1 MTIKEV
7 AQLTGLSHQA
17 IYKKIKA
24 KGLKLEELKDKATGQ
39 FTPEGEAAIRGLF
52 NISGTEETPVATE
65 VEKLTTEVERLR
77 NLVEKQGEQIKAL
90 TDERDFLRLTLER
103 SQHLEA
109 AALAKLPSPP
119 PALPAGE
126 KHGLRNWL
134 QRIRGHRDNGDQR
147 E

>member
-24 KGLKLEELKDKATGQ
+24 KGMKLEELKDKATGQ

-52 NISGTEETPVATE
+52 NITDTEETPVATE
-65 VEKLTTEVERLR
+65 LTTEVERLR

-109 AALAKLPSPP
+109 AALAKLPSAP

>member
-52 NISGTEETPVATE
+52 GITGTEETPVATE
-65 VEKLTTEVERLR
+65 LTTEVERLR

-109 AALAKLPSPP
+109 AALAKLPSAP

>member
-7 AQLTGLSHQA
+7 AQRTGLSHQA

-39 FTPEGEAAIRGLF
+39 FTAEGEATVRALF
-52 NISGTEETPVATE
+52 GIDDAE
-65 VEKLTTEVERLR
+65 VEVETELTTEVERLR
-77 NLVEKQGEQIKAL
+77 NLVDKQAEQIKAL

-109 AALAKLPSPP
+109 VALAKLPSAP
-119 PALPAGE
+119 PALPAGG

>member
-7 AQLTGLSHQA
+7 AQRTGLSHQA

-39 FTPEGEAAIRGLF
+39 FTAEGEAAMRSLF
-52 NISGTEETPVATE
+52 GISADAELEVATE
-65 VEKLTTEVERLR
+65 VEKLTTEVEKLR
-77 NLVEKQGEQIKAL
+77 NQVEKQEEQIKAL

-109 AALAKLPSPP
+109 AALAKLPSAP